1 MSKVND
7 FCMIGELGLLITAS
21 TDKTLRIFKV
31 QVRDEED
38 AGTQAEV
45 GQVSLV
51 SVANF
56 SRDSNHRALQLSYE
70 RKRNLLLVLNSDNTI
85 EVFKVNV
92 DKPEAILKKL
102 VRQEKKKAAKRTHSE
117 MEEQDDEAP
126 VKRTVDKEQLQK

>member
-31 QVRDEED
+31 QVREEED
-38 AGTQAEV
+38 ASTQAEV

-92 DKPEAILKKL
+92 DKPEAMLKKL
-102 VRQEKKKAAKRTHSE
+102 VRQEKKKAAKRTHGE
-117 MEEQDDEAP
+117 MEE
-126 VKRTVDKEQLQK
+126 